1 MRHRPVVSVLSACAL
16 LALIATACG
25 SDSGNASNATTAPQS
40 TAAATTAAPTT
51 AAASTASS
59 EASATVAPSSSNEAQ
74 SGPATG
80 EPIKLL
86 NISTLESPVFS
97 APQVQSAIEARV
109 KSINEAGGVAGRP
122 IEIEFCND
130 KFDPNEASACARKAV
145 DEKVV
150 AVVGSLNLF
159 AANIFPILSDAGIPW
174 IGGAGSSGA
183 IELTDP
189 ISYPI
194 HGGTPSMI
202 VGDGA
207 ALVTMK
213 GAHTVSIVGDDNP
226 GSANGVDLFEQGVS
240 LAGGESKTFIAP
252 AGTVDYSALVG
263 QAMEGN
269 PDAVAVA
276 TVPANAAKFIK
287 TLRDAGYKG
296 VVGGVSSAFPKAA
309 IDALGADANG
319 ILIGFR
325 MIPTTNT
332 ANPTVA
338 KFLADMAAHAPD
350 AQIDELALD
359 AWIALGFFADVAS
372 RVDTIDSVSV
382 RAYLDDPALKPIDLG
397 VLPAYGSLKA
407 PEKYPRARNFVTILA
422 EIDNGKVNQLGDF
435 YDPLA

>member
-1 MRHRPVVSVLSACAL
+1 MRHHRVVSVLSACAL
-16 LALIATACG
+16 LALTTACG
-25 SDSGNASNATTAPQS
+25 SDGNASSATP
-40 TAAATTAAPTT
+40 AATTPVATIAAPTT
-51 AAASTASS
+51 AASTASS
-59 EASATVAPSSSNEAQ
+59 ESSATDAPSTSSAAA

-86 NISTLESPVFS
+86 NISTLESAVFS
-97 APQVQSAIEARV
+97 APQVQSAIEARE
-109 KSINEAGGVAGRP
+109 KSINDAGGVAGRP
-122 IEIEFCND
+122 IQVEFCND

-202 VGDGA
+202 MGAGA
-207 ALVTMK
+207 ALVTKK

-226 GSANGVDLFEQGVS
+226 GSASGVDLFKQGVS

-325 MIPTTNT
+325 MIPPTNT
-332 ANPTVA
+332 DNPTVA

-359 AWIALGFFADVAS
+359 AWTATGFFADVAS
-372 RVDTIDSVSV
+372 RLDKINSASV

-397 VLPAYGSLKA
+397 VLPAYGSRKA

-422 EIDNGKVNQLGDF
+422 EINDGKVNQLGDF
-435 YDPLA
+435 YDPLGSGS

>member
-1 MRHRPVVSVLSACAL
+1 MRHRRVVSVLSACVLFAL
-16 LALIATACG
+16 SACG
-25 SDSGNASNATTAPQS
+25 SDGGNASNATSAPQP
-40 TAAATTAAPTT
+40 TAAAATAAPTT
-51 AAASTASS
+51 AAAA
-59 EASATVAPSSSNEAQ
+59 EAPSSAAP

-86 NISTLESPVFS
+86 NISTLESAVFS

-109 KSINEAGGVAGRP
+109 DSINEAGGVGGRP

-174 IGGAGSSGA
+174 IGGAGSSGE

-202 VGDGA
+202 MGDGA
-207 ALVTMK
+207 ALVTKK

-226 GSANGVDLFEQGVS
+226 GSASGVGLFEQGVK

-287 TLRDAGYKG
+287 TLRDAGYTG

-332 ANPTVA
+332 DNPTVE

-359 AWIALGFFADVAS
+359 AWTATGFFSDVAS
-372 RVDTIDSVSV
+372 HLDKIDSASV

-422 EIDNGKVNQLGDF
+422 EINDGKVNQLGDF
-435 YDPLA
+435 YDPLG